1 VRVDGRLGRT
11 FESFRS
17 YNFRLFWIGQ
27 LVSQIGTWMQ
37 MVALPWLVLQLTH
50 SPAALGTVTALQ
62 FVPILV
68 VVLFAGVI
76 VDRYPKQWLL
86 VATQTVSLAQALI
99 LAALTASGNIQVWEI
114 YLLAM
119 VLGLTN
125 AFDSPARQSFVTEL
139 VGRENVVNAV
149 GLSSAQFSSARL
161 VGPAIGGLVI
171 ASWGVAA
178 CFFLN
183 SISFLAVLISLFF
196 LRRQEFHAAPKR
208 PGGAPV
214 FHQLREGLN
223 FLMSTPELTV
233 ATIVLAGNGAF
244 IYSTSSIIPLIAQYE
259 LNVGPEQFG
268 LLVAAVGLGSLVMA
282 LTIASRGRSSQ
293 RILLTAAGVFGLFYL
308 SLAFAPSFAVG
319 FVLLV
324 LVGGSIQVFGT
335 SVNSLMQMGS
345 PDHLRGRVMAVFT
358 LLTNGITPLG
368 SLFTGFVTASAG
380 IRFTLAGEA
389 AICLLALGLALAYRA
404 RARST
409 GLAIQR
415 AG

>member
-1 VRVDGRLGRT
+1 MKVGGRLGRT
-11 FESFRS
+11 FESFGN

-37 MVALPWLVLQLTH
+37 MVALPWLVLELTH

-62 FVPILV
+62 YVPILI
-68 VVLFAGVI
+68 VVLFAGVV
-76 VDRYPKQWLL
+76 VDRFPKQRLLL
-86 VATQTVSLAQALI
+86 VTQSASLAQALT
-99 LAALTASGNIQVWEI
+99 LAVLTASGHIQVWEL
-114 YLLAM
+114 YLLAV

-125 AFDSPARQSFVTEL
+125 AFDSPARQAFVTEL
-139 VGRENVVNAV
+139 VGRDNVVNAV

-171 ASWGVAA
+171 ARWGIPA
-178 CFFLN
+178 CFYLN
-183 SISFLAVLISLFF
+183 AVSFLAVLVSLLF
-196 LRRQEFHAAPKR
+196 LRPGQFHAAPR
-208 PGGAPV
+208 GPAGVPV
-214 FHQLREGLN
+214 VRQLREGIS
-223 FLMSTPELTV
+223 FLLSKRELTV

-259 LNVGPEQFG
+259 LNVGPEQLG

-282 LTIASRGRSSQ
+282 LTIASHGRSSQ
-293 RILLTAAGVFGLFYL
+293 RILLTAAALFGLFYL

-319 FVLLV
+319 FVLLA

-389 AICLLALGLALAYRA
+389 AICFMALALALGYRA
-404 RARST
+404 RAQAAPAVQ
-409 GLAIQR
+409 G